1 MEAQKYNAELY
12 SLTGLRFKCNTIRDY
27 YLIKTL
33 YELLSVIQDPVVLE
47 YYDEVLNVYYDKLN
61 IGRPTLKKKVI
72 DKTVEGYYYNYG
84 FTEGLYQ
91 YWLKYYYPTCLNFVS
106 FLAIYSGEELPYTVF
121 VNTTNTALNK
131 LTHFIEEQSIEM
143 VRSMMTDI
151 EELSDEYNLK
161 IFFIWRATEDRKTC
175 KICRELDGKRYK
187 WAPNLAH
194 PNCRCKL
201 EVRIDER

>member
-1 MEAQKYNAELY
+1 M
-12 SLTGLRFKCNTIRDY
+12 
-27 YLIKTL
+27 
-33 YELLSVIQDPVVLE
+33 
-47 YYDEVLNVYYDKLN
+47 
-61 IGRPTLKKKVI
+61 KKKVI
-72 DKTVEGYYYNYG
+72 DKTIEGYYYNYG

-131 LTHFIEEQSIEM
+131 LTHFMEEQSIEM
-143 VRSMMTDI
+143 VRSMMSDI
-151 EELSDEYNLK
+151 EEMADEYNLK
-161 IFFIWRATEDRKTC
+161 IFFVWRATEDRKTC

-187 WAPNLAH
+187 RAPNLAH

-201 EVRIDER
+201 EVVIEER